1 MCCEDYK
8 ICPMGC
14 IECLV
19 PNWKCY
25 FGRQNFDGGSR
36 SFLQDNVASQ
46 YLCVPLFSLPLTS
59 FHCVCQKSN
68 VFHHS
73 TVSLWST
80 LPPPRKNGLK
90 PFKWRQY
97 EPSLQTILFRH

>member
-1 MCCEDYK
+1 
-8 ICPMGC
+8 
-14 IECLV
+14 
-19 PNWKCY
+19 
-25 FGRQNFDGGSR
+25 
-36 SFLQDNVASQ
+36 
-46 YLCVPLFSLPLTS
+46 LTS